1 MTNSLV
7 YYPNKI
13 LRTKAT
19 NINNITP
26 EIKQFANFMLNVM
39 YNSAGIGLAANQV
52 GSGLNMLV
60 LDLQED
66 DIKKP
71 MVCIN
76 PVITSYSAETSEME
90 EGCLSLPGIK
100 GIVTRPKQ
108 IQIQFLDLEGVKH
121 NITATD
127 LLAVCL
133 QHEVDHLNGKIFL
146 DRMSAVEKSKLLRE
160 YLAIN
165 NTNSND

>member
-146 DRMSAVEKSKLLRE
+146 DRMSAVDKSKLLRE
-160 YLAIN
+160 YLALN

>member
-52 GSGLNMLV
+52 GSSLNMLV